1 MNKMGVRSGR
11 SAGLGLVAFIVTST
25 GAVAIAPSAGALS
38 PPPLQV
44 SPSGNYHDGQMLTV
58 KVGPNGYFTPH
69 SRVNIIECTDPG
81 GLASNLPKDITT
93 CDGNTIQGT
102 TILVGADGSFSQS
115 AYPVYMLPSSTLGE
129 QNNALPICNQTN
141 YCVLY
146 VGQDQNDFT
155 APKVFSAPFLIAPG
169 SGSTTT
175 TSAGTTAATSGSTT
189 GTTSAVS
196 PSTSVTATT
205 SATTP
210 GTLAN
215 TGFSAGTAWLAVVG
229 MGLVLTGAVG
239 RRRAL
244 RRAP

>member
-1 MNKMGVRSGR
+1 MGVRGRR
-11 SAGLGLVAFIVTST
+11 SAGVGFVAFIATSA
-25 GAVAIAPSAGALS
+25 GAVAIAPYAAASS
-38 PPPLQV
+38 PPQLQV
-44 SPSGNYHDGQMLTV
+44 SPSGNYQDGEKLTV
-58 KVGPNGYFTPH
+58 GVGPNGYFSPH

-102 TILVGADGSFSQS
+102 TILVGANGSFSQS
-115 AYPVYMLPSSTLGE
+115 DYPVYMLPSSTLGE

-155 APKVFSAPFLIAPG
+155 APKVFSAPFLISPG
-169 SGSTTT
+169 PGSTTT
-175 TSAGTTAATSGSTT
+175 TSAGTNAPTGASAA
-189 GTTSAVS
+189 GTTTAVS
-196 PSTSVTATT
+196 PSTSVTSTT
-205 SATTP
+205 STVTS

-215 TGFSAGTAWLAVVG
+215 TGVSAGTAWLAVVG
-229 MGLVLTGAVG
+229 MGLVLTGAMG

>member
-1 MNKMGVRSGR
+1 MNEVGLLNGR
-11 SAGLGLVAFIVTST
+11 SVGMVLVAFIATSV
-25 GAVAIAPSAGALS
+25 GAVAVAPSVAAS
-38 PPPLQV
+38 APPQLQV
-44 SPSGNYHDGQMLTV
+44 SPSGNYQDGQKLSV
-58 KVGPNGYFTPH
+58 GVGPNGYFAPH

-115 AYPVYMLPSSTLGE
+115 DYPVYALPSTTLGE

-146 VGQDQNDFT
+146 VGQNQNDFT
-155 APKVFSAPFLIAPG
+155 APKVFSAPFSIAPSPTG
-169 SGSTTT
+169 TTT
-175 TSAGTTAATSGSTT
+175 TSAGTTSSVSASGTSTT
-189 GTTSAVS
+189 ATTS
-196 PSTSVTATT
+196 PSTSATAVT
-205 SATTP
+205 

-215 TGFSAGTAWLAVVG
+215 TGFSPGDVWLAVAG
-229 MGLVLTGAVG
+229 MGLVLVGAMG

-244 RRAP
+244 RRAR